1 VTEYPDGSPVSFI
14 GLPGSG
20 LAIGDRG
27 QVLCTTGR
35 GAHVKWA
42 SGQRAGAVTLED
54 VDDLVPAARHTAVG
68 SAAPAA
74 SDALDEVGVPS
85 HLGLAHLCA
94 LRGPD
99 AVLTA
104 IASTHAQE
112 LAKVARE
119 VRNYAE
125 ERVAASPGIGQVI
138 AQLDEEEGAELVRL
152 ATIAIIRDTFGLTD
166 G

>member
-54 VDDLVPAARHTAVG
+54 VDDLVPAA
-68 SAAPAA
+68 
-74 SDALDEVGVPS
+74 SDALDDSLEVGVPS